1 MRYAAI
7 YLTAEANENAIM
19 RKYDLTINNNDY
31 EVIVK
36 KVTDNEA
43 LVEVNGQE
51 HTVSIKQIQRLVL
64 PETVPKPPPKL
75 APGPKAAPAASLA
88 AGISGD
94 GVIAPMPGQIK
105 AILVREGD
113 KVTTGQKLLIMEA
126 MKLENKL
133 PATRDGVVKH
143 ILVRDG
149 DIVSQGQELII
160 IG

>member
-1 MRYAAI
+1 
-7 YLTAEANENAIM
+7 M
-19 RKYDLTINNNDY
+19 RKYDLSINSNDY

-36 KVTDNEA
+36 KVTDTEA

-51 HTVSIKQIQRLVL
+51 HTVSINQIQSLVL
-64 PETVPKPPPKL
+64 PESVPKPPPKQV
-75 APGPKAAPAASLA
+75 PGPSASSTPAPASMPSADS
-88 AGISGD
+88 
-94 GVIAPMPGQIK
+94 VIAPMPGQIK
-105 AILVREGD
+105 SIFVREGD
-113 KVTTGQKLLIMEA
+113 KVTAGQKLLIMEA

-133 PATRDGVVKH
+133 PATRDGVVKK

>member
-1 MRYAAI
+1 
-7 YLTAEANENAIM
+7 M
-19 RKYDLTINNNDY
+19 RKYDLSINKKSY

-36 KVTDNEA
+36 KVTDKEA

-51 HTVSIKQIQRLVL
+51 HTVSINQIQRLVL
-64 PETVPKPPPKL
+64 PESVPKPPPKK
-75 APGPKAAPAASLA
+75 APGPKMGPAAAPAATV
-88 AGISGD
+88 SGD

-133 PATRDGVVKH
+133 PATRDGIVKQ

-160 IG
+160 IA

>member
-1 MRYAAI
+1 
-7 YLTAEANENAIM
+7 M
-19 RKYDLTINNNDY
+19 RKYDLTINKNSY

-51 HTVSIKQIQRLVL
+51 HTVSINQIQRLVL
-64 PETVPKPPPKL
+64 PESVPKPPPKQV
-75 APGPKAAPAASLA
+75 PGPKMGPAAAPAGMA
-88 AGISGD
+88 SGD

-133 PATRDGVVKH
+133 PATRDGIVKQ

-149 DIVSQGQELII
+149 DIASQGQELII

>member
-1 MRYAAI
+1 
-7 YLTAEANENAIM
+7 M
-19 RKYDLTINNNDY
+19 RKYDLTINNTSY
-31 EVIVK
+31 EIIVK
-36 KVTDNEA
+36 KVTDTEA

-51 HTVSIKQIQRLVL
+51 HTVSINQIQRLVL
-64 PETVPKPPPKL
+64 PASVPKPSGKQLPAQKPAPSAAQAPPV
-75 APGPKAAPAASLA
+75 
-88 AGISGD
+88 SGNN
-94 GVIAPMPGQIK
+94 VTAPMPGQIK

-113 KVTTGQKLLIMEA
+113 KVSSGQKLLVMEA

-133 PATRDGVVKH
+133 PAPRDGVVKH

>member
-1 MRYAAI
+1 
-7 YLTAEANENAIM
+7 M
-19 RKYDLTINNNDY
+19 RKYDLTINNNNY

-51 HTVSIKQIQRLVL
+51 HTVSINQIQRLIL
-64 PETVPKPPPKL
+64 PESVPKPPAKL
-75 APGPKAAPAASLA
+75 AAGPKIAPAAAPLTTV
-88 AGISGD
+88 SGN
-94 GVIAPMPGQIK
+94 GVIAPMPGLIK

-113 KVTTGQKLLIMEA
+113 KVTTVQQLLIMEA

-133 PATRDGVVKH
+133 PATRDGVVRQ

-160 IG
+160 IA

>member
-1 MRYAAI
+1 
-7 YLTAEANENAIM
+7 M
-19 RKYDLTINNNDY
+19 RKYDLTINKNSY

-36 KVTDNEA
+36 KVTDDEA
-43 LVEVNGQE
+43 IVEVNGQE
-51 HTVSIKQIQRLVL
+51 HTVAINQIQRLFL
-64 PETVPKPPPKL
+64 PESVQKSKPEETK
-75 APGPKAAPAASLA
+75 GRKTAPASSPVAATASV
-88 AGISGD
+88 D

-113 KVTTGQKLLIMEA
+113 KVKEGQKLLIMEA

-133 PATRDGVVKH
+133 PATRDGIVKH

-149 DIVSQGQELII
+149 DIVSQGQELIM

>member
-1 MRYAAI
+1 
-7 YLTAEANENAIM
+7 M
-19 RKYDLTINNNDY
+19 RKYDLTINSNDY

-36 KVTDNEA
+36 KVTETEA

-51 HTVSIKQIQRLVL
+51 LTVSINQIQRLVL
-64 PETVPKPPPKL
+64 PESVPK
-75 APGPKAAPAASLA
+75 APSKQVSGPSASSTPAPAAMPSA
-88 AGISGD
+88 DS
-94 GVIAPMPGQIK
+94 VIAPMPGQIK
-105 AILVREGD
+105 SIFVREGD

-133 PATRDGVVKH
+133 PATRDGVVKK

>member
-1 MRYAAI
+1 
-7 YLTAEANENAIM
+7 M
-19 RKYDLTINNNDY
+19 RKYDLSINKKSY
-31 EVIVK
+31 EIIVK

-51 HTVSIKQIQRLVL
+51 HTVSINQIQRLVL
-64 PETVPKPPPKL
+64 PESVPKSSPKQV
-75 APGPKAAPAASLA
+75 PGPKMGPVPASAATV
-88 AGISGD
+88 SGD

-133 PATRDGVVKH
+133 PASRDGIVKQ

-160 IG
+160 IA

>member
-1 MRYAAI
+1 
-7 YLTAEANENAIM
+7 M
-19 RKYDLTINNNDY
+19 RKYDLTINSNDY

-36 KVTDNEA
+36 KVTDAEA

-51 HTVSIKQIQRLVL
+51 HTVSINQIQSLVL
-64 PETVPKPPPKL
+64 PESVPKPSPKQVSGL
-75 APGPKAAPAASLA
+75 SASSTPVPASKPSADSL
-88 AGISGD
+88 
-94 GVIAPMPGQIK
+94 IAPMPGQVKSIF
-105 AILVREGD
+105 VREGD
-113 KVTTGQKLLIMEA
+113 KVTAGQKLLIMEA

-133 PATRDGVVKH
+133 PATRDGVVKK

>member
-1 MRYAAI
+1 
-7 YLTAEANENAIM
+7 M
-19 RKYDLTINNNDY
+19 RKYDLTINNNSY

-36 KVTDNEA
+36 KVADNEA

-51 HTVSIKQIQRLVL
+51 YNVSINQIQRLVL
-64 PETVPKPPPKL
+64 PESVPKPLPKK
-75 APGPKAAPAASLA
+75 AAGPKPVQAAKSSSSVA
-88 AGISGD
+88 GD

-113 KVTTGQKLLIMEA
+113 KVKTGQKLLIMEA

-133 PATRDGVVKH
+133 PATRDGIVKH

-160 IG
+160 IA

>member
-1 MRYAAI
+1 
-7 YLTAEANENAIM
+7 M
-19 RKYDLTINNNDY
+19 RKYDLTINNTDY

-36 KVTDNEA
+36 KVTDAEA

-51 HTVSIKQIQRLVL
+51 HTVSINQIQSLVL
-64 PETVPKPPPKL
+64 PESVPKPFPKQVSRPGASSTP
-75 APGPKAAPAASLA
+75 APTFTSSA
-88 AGISGD
+88 D

-105 AILVREGD
+105 SIFVREGD
-113 KVTTGQKLLIMEA
+113 KVTAGQKLLIMEA

-133 PATRDGVVKH
+133 PATRDGVIKK

-149 DIVSQGQELII
+149 DIVSQGQQLII